1 MNFKPWNKNNC
12 QPIILYPEKLSFK
25 IEGELKNFH
34 NKYTVMQFMTTK
46 LTLQK
51 IHKGALYTEEEESIK
66 SQERT
71 NLIKRIDKQMVIKN
85 ESIINNSI
93 NQQTTK
99 IRKGW
104 ITSHLA
110 IITLNI
116 NWLNSPIKRCRLAE

>member
-1 MNFKPWNKNNC
+1 
-12 QPIILYPEKLSFK
+12 
-25 IEGELKNFH
+25 
-34 NKYTVMQFMTTK
+34 MQFMTTK

-99 IRKGW
+99 IRKG
-104 ITSHLA
+104 
-110 IITLNI
+110 
-116 NWLNSPIKRCRLAE
+116 